1 MSNLTIFEQQDNLPA
16 EPIKGMSKLGQ
27 SLNVRGGVRRI
38 QTNTNGTFRRIVGGE
53 QTGKPV
59 RGEFEAI
66 IVAMLPNVSRTYY
79 ASAYDPSA
87 APSLPDCW
95 SNDGKEPESSAGNA
109 QSPACATCPQNVT
122 GSGNGGKGRACR
134 YQRRIALLL
143 AGDPSGDVYQFNV
156 PAKSL
161 FGKGDGN
168 VHPFESYVRF
178 LVGNDFSP
186 DRVVT
191 RIAYDLD
198 SDTMAL
204 NFSPSRPIT
213 AQELALV
220 EQAQSNPATQRLVEL
235 TVAQADGVSES
246 APPAKAPAPKKEA
259 ENPWGT
265 DEPEDAEFEAVDEEP
280 KKRPSKAKKPKAAAA
295 SADDDPALSSALDS
309 WITGE
314 E

>member
-16 EPIKGMSKLGQ
+16 EPIKGLSKLGQ
-27 SLNVRGGVRRI
+27 SLNVRSGVRRI

-79 ASAYDPSA
+79 ASAYDPTA
-87 APSLPDCW
+87 APTLPDCW
-95 SNDGKEPESSAGNA
+95 SNDGKSPEHSANNQ
-109 QSPACATCPQNVT
+109 QSPSCATCPQNVT

-134 YQRRIALLL
+134 YQRRIAVLL

-204 NFSPSRPIT
+204 NFSPARPIT
-213 AQELALV
+213 ADELALV
-220 EQAQSNPATQRLVEL
+220 ERAQGDPATQKLVEL
-235 TVAQADGVSES
+235 TVAQADG
-246 APPAKAPAPKKEA
+246 APSTPAPAPEPKKA
-259 ENPWGT
+259 AANPWGD
-265 DEPEDAEFEAVDEEP
+265 DEAEDAEFEEVDEEP
-280 KKRPSKAKKPKAAAA
+280 KKRPSKAKKPKASAA
-295 SADDDPALSSALDS
+295 SAKDEPALEDALSAWVD
-309 WITGE
+309 E